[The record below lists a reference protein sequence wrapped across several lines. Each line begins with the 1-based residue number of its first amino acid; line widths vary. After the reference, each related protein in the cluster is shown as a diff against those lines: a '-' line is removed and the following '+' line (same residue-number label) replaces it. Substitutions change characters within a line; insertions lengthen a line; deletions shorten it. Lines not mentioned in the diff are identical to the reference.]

1 MGIYI
6 LANFYVKSLSP
17 FWQLGSLQI
26 TKDHLTQQVIQYQEK
41 TARLEGL
48 LKQKDKE
55 GEELKRRLKA
65 GQIATEEIIFEKINL
80 ASKIQKM
87 QKEAEEQHRRINEL
101 ISINEELLE
110 FSQMKEDQVGGI
122 LTIFFAFL
130 FVFFHIVWLL
140 PWQRFFSPITSNGF
154 FGIQIMSIL
163 TFQSGVYS

>member
-1 MGIYI
+1 M
-6 LANFYVKSLSP
+6 
-17 FWQLGSLQI
+17 
-26 TKDHLTQQVIQYQEK
+26 
-41 TARLEGL
+41 

-65 GQIATEEIIFEKINL
+65 GQIATEEIIFEKIDL

-110 FSQMKEDQVGGI
+110 FSQMKEDQVQGI

-130 FVFFHIVWLL
+130 FVFFHIHDVV
-140 PWQRFFSPITSNGF
+140 RIR
-154 FGIQIMSIL
+154 MHA
-163 TFQSGVYS
+163 

>member
-1 MGIYI
+1 M
-6 LANFYVKSLSP
+6 
-17 FWQLGSLQI
+17 
-26 TKDHLTQQVIQYQEK
+26 
-41 TARLEGL
+41 

-65 GQIATEEIIFEKINL
+65 GQIATEEIIFEKIDL

-110 FSQMKEDQVGGI
+110 FSQMKEDQVQGI

-130 FVFFHIVWLL
+130 FVLF
-140 PWQRFFSPITSNGF
+140 
-154 FGIQIMSIL
+154 
-163 TFQSGVYS
+163 